1 MNKNKPEKNLHGLPV
16 APSMQ
21 PALTQLA
28 SDIAK
33 KKQPYHLS
41 KMTLYSFVLGITGG
55 AIAWFLTKLIY
66 IITNVAFYGQLSAD
80 PAVPEGHQLGWFVVF
95 VPVIGGIIVGFM
107 ARYGSQGI
115 RGHGIPE
122 AMEHVLHNQSRIP
135 PRLTFLKPVSS
146 AIAIGTGGPFGA
158 EGPIIA
164 TGGALGSLLGQ
175 LRKTTA
181 DERKILLAAG
191 AAAGMSAT
199 FGSPVSAV
207 LLVMELLLFE
217 LRAFS
222 IIPVAIASVTAVAV
236 RFLLV
241 GNAPVFPMTDLQP
254 ASSTALFIYTLVG
267 CFIGIISVG
276 ITKAVY
282 WIEELFEKLPIHWMW
297 WPAIGGIAVG
307 FIGHFFPE
315 TMGVGYYNIE
325 QLLNNE
331 LVLSSIVVLFIFKFL
346 SWVIAL
352 GSGTSGGTLA
362 PLFIIGG
369 GLGALTGNI
378 LSSIFPQL
386 GIDPRVMALVG
397 MAALFAGASRAFLA
411 SVVFAFEVTMQPN
424 GLFPLLGGCAG
435 AYLLSTILMEHSIMT
450 TKIVRRGKLVPM
462 QYMADV
468 LEKSLV
474 REFMTRNVVTIQ
486 GDKKIQDVRDW
497 MSSGQQG
504 STHQGF
510 PVVDESGS
518 YLGMIRRSKIFS
530 PDNNNGMRVSDLIHA
545 PVIFIFEENS
555 LSKAADLMAEAGVG
569 RLAVVDRMNHKRL
582 IGIISRSDILKA
594 RQIAREDSYKK
605 DRSIDLRARKKG
617 VE

>member
-1 MNKNKPEKNLHGLPV
+1 MKQDRFNKNLHGLPV

-21 PALTQLA
+21 PALKQLP

-33 KKQPYHLS
+33 KKQPYHLL
-41 KMTLYSFVLGITGG
+41 KMTLYNFVLGITGG
-55 AIAWFLTKLIY
+55 AIAWILTKLIY
-66 IITNVAFYGQLSAD
+66 IITNIAFYGQFSTS
-80 PAVPEGHQLGWFVVF
+80 PAVPEGHQLGWFVILI
-95 VPVIGGIIVGFM
+95 PAIGGIIVGLM

-175 LRKTTA
+175 LQKTTA

-217 LRAFS
+217 FRAFS
-222 IIPVAIASVTAVAV
+222 IIPVAIASVTAVGI

-254 ASSTALFIYTLVG
+254 VSPTALFVYTVVG
-267 CFIGIISVG
+267 CFIGIVSVV
-276 ITKAVY
+276 ITKTVY
-282 WIEELFEKLPIHWMW
+282 WVEELFEKLPIHWMW

-307 FIGHFFPE
+307 LIGYFFPK

-331 LVLSSIVVLFIFKFL
+331 LLLRSVIVLFIFKFL

-369 GLGALTGNI
+369 GLGALTGNL
-378 LSSIFPQL
+378 LSSAFPQL
-386 GIDPRVMALVG
+386 GIDPKIMALVG

-411 SVVFAFEVTMQPN
+411 SVIFAFEVTMQPN

-462 QYMADV
+462 QYTADV

-474 REFMTRNVVTIQ
+474 QEFMTTNPVTIQ
-486 GDKKIQDVRDW
+486 GGKDIQDVRDW
-497 MSSGQQG
+497 ISSGQKG

-510 PVVDESGS
+510 PVVDENGL
-518 YLGMIRRSKIFS
+518 YLGVIRRKEIFTFNKNENIKIR
-530 PDNNNGMRVSDLIHA
+530 NLIQT
-545 PVIFIFEENS
+545 PMIFIFKENS
-555 LSKAADLMAEAGVG
+555 LSEAADLMAETDAG
-569 RLAVVDRMNHKRL
+569 RLAVVDQADYKKL

-594 RQIAREDSYKK
+594 RQIARESSYKK
-605 DRSIDLRARKKG
+605 NKTINWNSNK
-617 VE
+617 